1 MKKEPF
7 RITYLPGDDLS
18 LDLVRRRIE
27 LHLARSEAPLM
38 RAALEFETDPGRED
52 ESEASALNA
61 LQRMIPVGCAA
72 WSRVWGGVDTRPL
85 PPGGDRYRVNTLA
98 LEPM

>member
-1 MKKEPF
+1 MTKCPF

-27 LHLARSEAPLM
+27 LHLARTDAPLM
-38 RAALEFETDPGRED
+38 RATLEFETDTGHEEEAEED
-52 ESEASALNA
+52 ALSA
-61 LQRMIPVGCAA
+61 LQRMIPVGGAA
-72 WSRVWGGVDTRPL
+72 WSRVWGGVNTRPL
-85 PPGGDRYRVNTLA
+85 PPGGDQYRVNILA